1 MYTEENVDLRE
12 DNKGVFLLFSL
23 RWIWKGWCCGEI
35 SIVQF
40 DNKWKSHHSS
50 RKGDENNF
58 FTKRQSLLLNTGA
71 LGYRATYLM
80 NILKCSSM
88 LLANYAP
95 TRLLPVFQTI
105 DVKFFQYV
113 HNFAAFTTRN
123 KFLRKISQKKRIV
136 LEACARLNSKWT
148 VPILMCEN
156 SNSFTPH
163 ANKGLNSKNCQK

>member
-1 MYTEENVDLRE
+1 MIEPVHCGSNSILKVRFFGTPCRSSVKITKASSSCFLSGESERANVAG
-12 DNKGVFLLFSL
+12 KSALFSL
-23 RWIWKGWCCGEI
+23 ITSENHIIAQGRPG
-35 SIVQF
+35 
-40 DNKWKSHHSS
+40 H
-50 RKGDENNF
+50 ENNF

-80 NILKCSSM
+80 NLLKWSIM

-123 KFLRKISQKKRIV
+123 KFLRKILQKKS
-136 LEACARLNSKWT
+136 ARG
-148 VPILMCEN
+148 MC
-156 SNSFTPH
+156 SS
-163 ANKGLNSKNCQK
+163 Q